1 MAVDG
6 GGVTSIGSLV
16 DVPDDK
22 TDDERTGSL
31 RVLPGASV
39 APEATDFLDGRSA
52 RLFISRGGTGGNGRR
67 PHAAGGGREPRTG
80 QRNFFSR
87 SEIC

>member
-16 DVPDDK
+16 DVPDGK
-22 TDDERTGSL
+22 TVDERTGSL

-39 APEATDFLDGRSA
+39 APEATVFLDGRSA

-67 PHAAGGGREPRTG
+67 RPHAAGGGRE
-80 QRNFFSR
+80 R
-87 SEIC
+87 S